1 MKKIHFQPNVAA
13 EVRLIDKPSG
23 RRILQAIHR
32 YAESGEG
39 QVKPLSGEF
48 EGLTRLRIGDHR
60 VLFDE
65 TESTITIHRIKNRRD
80 AYR

>member
-13 EVRLIDKPSG
+13 EVRLIDKPSA